1 MPVPVRYSC
10 CISATETRCSRR
22 YNEIGANHARSF
34 RNKEQTETEK
44 SGFERW
50 QVTAL
55 GKFDSLRPL
64 IRSVFTNYIC
74 KNPSD
79 SLFFFVP
86 FCAPLQPA
94 IHLLFRWQTFKSSNH
109 PSVYSSIYRT
119 SNPPSIHLS
128 IEIPRSNPF
137 KPSAH
142 SPSHHLHTRT
152 SLPADG
158 IQAQPDVVHST
169 QVAGGQG
176 NVHSAAVAA
185 AAAVAADRTDAA
197 CTG

>member
-10 CISATETRCSRR
+10 CTSDTETRRSRR

-44 SGFERW
+44 LGFERG

-79 SLFFFVP
+79 SLFFLCP
-86 FCAPLQPA
+86 FLRSTSTSYPFAFPLADFQV
-94 IHLLFRWQTFKSSNH
+94 FK
-109 PSVYSSIYRT
+109 PSICRP

-158 IQAQPDVVHST
+158 VQAQPDVVHST

>member
-1 MPVPVRYSC
+1 M
-10 CISATETRCSRR
+10 
-22 YNEIGANHARSF
+22 EIGANHARSF

-79 SLFFFVP
+79 SLFFLSLFALHFNQLSICFSVGRLSS
-86 FCAPLQPA
+86 LQA
-94 IHLLFRWQTFKSSNH
+94 IHPFTH
-109 PSVYSSIYRT
+109 PST
-119 SNPPSIHLS
+119 DLQTLHPSISPSKSLDQT
-128 IEIPRSNPF
+128 P

-158 IQAQPDVVHST
+158 VQAQPDVVHST

-185 AAAVAADRTDAA
+185 AAAVAAVAADRTDAA